1 MFSVIDRA
9 VVVAAFVGVA
19 AAGRVSS
26 QEIDSAAIAELRAQ
40 IEALTREIE
49 ALTLGRELVVEADT
63 AVMGLGPAASKVYRA
78 GQGVSLGGYGEMLY
92 ENFRGSRQDGTAS
105 GKTDQFDALRA
116 VFYVGYKFSDRILF
130 NSEIEFEH
138 GTTGQGGS
146 VSLEFGYLDYRL
158 SDHLGLRAGLL
169 LAPMG
174 LVNEL
179 HEPPIF
185 LGTERPETERRIIPS
200 TWRENGVGVFGELGG
215 LSYRGY
221 VLNGLDAV
229 GGGTSGASG
238 FSASGLRGGRQK
250 GSRAVAERFA
260 LVGRID
266 YRDAA
271 LGFTVGTSAYVGESG
286 QGAQSAV
293 DPSRTVGARTLIWEG
308 HGEYKAR
315 GLDLRALIALAG
327 VADAAEINAL
337 RGLTGTE
344 SVGRR
349 LFGWYVH
356 AGYDVLRGSPTAHTL
371 VPYVRYE
378 ELDTQYRVPLGFQ
391 RDPANDRRIIS
402 VGARWKPIT
411 RISVS
416 AEYQL
421 HRNEARTGVDQINAH
436 IAYLF

>member
-1 MFSVIDRA
+1 MSAIDRA
-9 VVVAAFVGVA
+9 TMIAAVATVA
-19 AAGRVSS
+19 AAGAVWA
-26 QEIDSAAIAELRAQ
+26 QETDTAAIAELRAQ

-63 AVMGLGPAASKVYRA
+63 AVMGLGPAASKVYRVA
-78 GQGVSLGGYGEMLY
+78 QGVSLGGYGEVLY
-92 ENFRGSRQDGTAS
+92 ENFRGSRQDGAAS
-105 GKTDQFDALRA
+105 GKRDQFDALRA
-116 VFYVGYKFSDRILF
+116 VLYVGHKFSDRMLF

-146 VSLEFGYLDYRL
+146 VSLEFGYIDYRL

-185 LGTERPETERRIIPS
+185 LGTERPETERLIIPS
-200 TWRENGVGVFGELGG
+200 TWRENGVGVFGEAGG
-215 LSYRGY
+215 LSYRAY
-221 VLNGLDAV
+221 LLNGLDAL

-238 FSASGLRGGRQK
+238 FSAAGLRGGRQK

-260 LVGRID
+260 LVGRVD
-266 YRDAA
+266 YQGI
-271 LGFTVGTSAYVGESG
+271 LGLTIGTSAYVGESG
-286 QGAQSAV
+286 QGAQSAI
-293 DPSRTVGARTLIWEG
+293 DPDKTVGARTLIWEG

-315 GLDLRALIALAG
+315 GLDIRALVAVAG
-327 VADAAEINAL
+327 LADAAEINAL
-337 RGLTGTE
+337 RGLTGTA
-344 SVGRR
+344 SVGER

-356 AGYDVLRGSPTAHTL
+356 AGYDVLRGSATAHAL

-378 ELDTQYRVPLGFQ
+378 QLDTQLRVPAGFR
-391 RDPANDRRIIS
+391 RDPMNDRRIVS
-402 VGARWKPIT
+402 LGARWKPIT
-411 RISVS
+411 NISVS

-421 HRNEARTGVDQINAH
+421 QRNEARTGIDQINAH
-436 IAYLF
+436 VAYLF